1 MSTDGPPIELEGD
14 HLVRHRDWVA
24 QSRATRLT
32 QRPALCCDCG
42 AIRLT
47 TAHGAVVDVP
57 DGHRCLVTRKCDTC
71 GTRTQHA
78 YLMIDGKPD
87 TDDRQPYPILD
98 DATEASL
105 LELEIEEARADGI
118 TVEELFIAD
127 QIAVNVTQYLDNG
140 VWTILLNPQVDCKS
154 RKLGL
159 RAARAAI
166 MQAGRHT
173 WFVKPADPQGR
184 CPPVRYA
191 LFGLPAPG
199 R

>member
-14 HLVRHRDWVA
+14 HLIRHRIWMGQA
-24 QSRATRLT
+24 RAARLT
-32 QRPALCCDCG
+32 QRPALCCECG
-42 AIRLT
+42 AVRLT
-47 TAHGAVVDVP
+47 SAHGAFVDVA
-57 DGHRCLVTRKCDTC
+57 DGQRCLVRRKCDAC
-71 GTRTQHA
+71 VARTQHA
-78 YLMIDGKPD
+78 YLMIDGELD
-87 TDDRQPYPILD
+87 GDDRQPYPVLD
-98 DATEASL
+98 DATEARL
-105 LELEIEEARADGI
+105 LELEIDDARADGVN
-118 TVEELFIAD
+118 VEELFIAD

-140 VWTILLNPQVDCKS
+140 VWTILLNPQVDFKS

-159 RAARAAI
+159 RAARAVI
-166 MQAGRHT
+166 MDAGKHT